1 MLLFATNINA
11 FCTSDIQI
19 EYLCRV
25 LCKFSGNTEARLR
38 SNKQNFKVHTKH
50 LLNVGAN
57 REAHRLQ
64 FGEKFFAQRRF

>member
-1 MLLFATNINA
+1 MHFVL
-11 FCTSDIQI
+11 QI
-19 EYLCRV
+19 FKLNLCRV

-50 LLNVGAN
+50 FLNVGAN